1 MFGAGAIATLTVGI
15 AALMSVFLLVNGALL
30 RPLPYP
36 ESDRLVVLQ
45 NAWRDRPVRYS
56 LVSAPRAR
64 AWQEAARSVEAMTL
78 YSLGRSVSGSVNG
91 QPRLL
96 AAGNVSVSFF
106 SMFGARAIRGR
117 VFTDGDDQPG
127 APSMAI
133 LSYGFWERELGAA
146 SDVIGSNITADGE
159 TAIIVGVLE
168 PGFDARSPAP
178 GIVAGPDIWLP
189 RSSGC
194 LR

>member
-1 MFGAGAIATLTVGI
+1 LAVIRRGTATPVFEIADTVLRDLRIAVRGWVLAPMFGAGAIATLTVGI

-96 AAGNVSVSFF
+96 AAGNVSASFF

-127 APSMAI
+127 AP
-133 LSYGFWERELGAA
+133 AA
-146 SDVIGSNITADGE
+146 M
-159 TAIIVGVLE
+159 
-168 PGFDARSPAP
+168 
-178 GIVAGPDIWLP
+178 
-189 RSSGC
+189 
-194 LR
+194 